1 MPFGLATSLSGFT
14 SLVKEVVR
22 KLGFEVGHLSAHGL
36 QIGSLEPIVVR
47 GSFINSI
54 RVDFQLGVVL
64 SRKYLHLF
72 L

>member
-14 SLVKEVVR
+14 SLVKEVR
-22 KLGFEVGHLSAHGL
+22 KVGFEVGHFSAHGL

-64 SRKYLHLF
+64 IRKYLHLF